1 MANQHGF
8 ELLPARR
15 QVDVGGIDH
24 GRLAAPVPPA
34 RVTGLPLLGRFGIGF
49 VEIGRMVHLD
59 LYDEPIEPRPGR
71 ELQVETAARRGTRYA
86 VRQRF
91 AFRRQVK
98 PVGILHAPAM
108 APVRQRLPAAVS
120 ARRQPG
126 LGGPCA
132 SSIQTAI
139 CGGFFLLIPRNRGK
153 SCSHASPRSTTISTL
168 PFSYSTSSLSQE
180 PSNTNGKIHAITI
193 FLIVFGFQFVTYW

>member
-126 LGGPCA
+126 LGGLRIFDPDRDLRRVLPFNPQEQGKIMQPCVAPFHDNFHA
-132 SSIQTAI
+132 SLFIFDQ
-139 CGGFFLLIPRNRGK
+139 LLIAGTKQYER
-153 SCSHASPRSTTISTL
+153 
-168 PFSYSTSSLSQE
+168 
-180 PSNTNGKIHAITI
+180 
-193 FLIVFGFQFVTYW
+193 